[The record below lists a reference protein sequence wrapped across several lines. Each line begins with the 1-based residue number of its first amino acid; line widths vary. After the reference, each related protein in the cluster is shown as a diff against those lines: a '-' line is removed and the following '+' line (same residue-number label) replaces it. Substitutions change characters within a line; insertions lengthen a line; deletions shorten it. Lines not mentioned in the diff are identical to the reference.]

1 LTKKNTYS
9 VIVSQADL
17 KHSLL
22 MLRDD
27 GIIEI
32 NCADNYEYS
41 VDDIKENLNQ
51 IKTFAGNNKV
61 LVLNNLKKF
70 TAVSNE
76 VRDYVATAPHKD
88 FIKAEAFVIHSIAQW
103 LLAKFYLKINK
114 PIVPAKFFKGKS
126 EAEKWLKSF

>member
-1 LTKKNTYS
+1 M
-9 VIVSQADL
+9 VISQVDL

-27 GIIEI
+27 GIVEI

-41 VDDIKENLNQ
+41 VDDIKENLHQ
-51 IKTFAGNNKV
+51 IKLFSGNNKV
-61 LVLNNLKKF
+61 AVLNNLNKY

-76 VRDYVATAPHKD
+76 VRDYVATAPHKG

-114 PIVPAKFFKGKS
+114 PIVPAKFFKNKS
-126 EAEKWLKSF
+126 EAEKWLKSLS